1 MYRSTLSFLLAAG
14 LMVPTSVSP
23 CGFHNYAP
31 QPTLVDRLLG
41 SDEIVLA
48 RSTPNN
54 PFRYEAYEALEGRL
68 GSSEIPLLVD
78 SSTRRRLALDA
89 DAGVL
94 FARDGAYGPWQ
105 RLAYVDAAMAPIL
118 RTVMARLPSW
128 EIGDEIDRLQYFS
141 TLIEH
146 PDDSIHKL
154 ALRELDQ
161 ADYSVLR
168 NLDVTIEP
176 RRLRARLNQP
186 NDAEYKAIRILL
198 LGLSGDTQLRDG
210 LEKGVEYSVRSEGA
224 YLGAYATALIE
235 LAGPDAVE
243 SLAANYL
250 TNQEISLFAREL
262 LIEAMALHGGTDDLD
277 LETSILQAINS
288 ALWIEPGL
296 AGAAARQFGSRGNWS
311 LKDVVQVLLEEGTVL
326 DMADKQD
333 VAQYVALA
341 QESIA
346 QH

>member
-54 PFRYEAYEALEGRL
+54 PFRYEAYEALEGHL

-89 DAGVL
+89 DAAVL

-105 RLAYVDAAMAPIL
+105 RLAYVDAAMAPVL

-141 TLIEH
+141 TLLGH
-146 PDDSIHKL
+146 PDDRIHKL

-161 ADYSVLR
+161 ADYSILR
-168 NLDVTIEP
+168 NLDLTIEP
-176 RRLRARLNQP
+176 RRLQARLNQP
-186 NDAEYKAIRILL
+186 NDTEYKAIRILL
-198 LGLSGDTQLRDG
+198 LGLSGDIQLRDR
-210 LEKGVEYSVRSEGA
+210 LEKGVEDSVKSEGA

-235 LAGPDAVE
+235 LVGPDAVE

-250 TNQEISLFAREL
+250 TNWEVSFFAREL
-262 LIEAMALHGGTDDLD
+262 LIEAIALHGGTDDLD

-326 DMADKQD
+326 DEVDKQA
-333 VAQYVALA
+333 VSQYVTFARESAA
-341 QESIA
+341 QP
-346 QH
+346 